1 MQELRLYWSKLA
13 AREKAMLIAG
23 GAFLLLVLLYLLL
36 WQPLLDARARLG
48 KLLPRQQQTLQ
59 SARQLVLQ
67 IQSSGPV
74 AAALELAPALAQ
86 ASSVANL
93 NPSQKQAIGSQ
104 RQQLTFESVAFAQW
118 LKFAMAMQS
127 AGWPALSLD
136 VNAAGEP
143 GKVKVIV
150 EFGR

>member
-1 MQELRLYWSKLA
+1 MQEWRLYWSKLA
-13 AREKAMLIAG
+13 AREKAMLVAG
-23 GAFLLLVLLYLLL
+23 GVFLLLVLLYLLL

-59 SARQLVLQ
+59 SARQLVSQ

-74 AAALELAPALAQ
+74 TVALELEPALAQ
-86 ASSVANL
+86 ASSAASL
-93 NPSQKQAIGSQ
+93 SPSQKQTIGTS

-143 GKVKVIV
+143 GKVKVV
-150 EFGR
+150 AEFGR